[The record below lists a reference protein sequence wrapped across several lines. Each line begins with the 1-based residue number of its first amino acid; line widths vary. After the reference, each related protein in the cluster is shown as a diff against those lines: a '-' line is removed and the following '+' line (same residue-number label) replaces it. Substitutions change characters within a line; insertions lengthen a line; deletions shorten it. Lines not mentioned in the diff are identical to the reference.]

1 MSNSKKNHLNKTIN
15 YLCKQIF
22 LSIVITG
29 RFQSAKLINT
39 FRNIVF
45 HYLKRCYFS
54 CLFVLR
60 NYNKSRVYLVE
71 QFLKDMPDQCFH
83 LEVSSYFREENATTY
98 QSHWKLVNNLI
109 EKKNDKRWQYRKIR
123 RDILWMISMY

>member
-1 MSNSKKNHLNKTIN
+1 MHTYQFSVTVKSVILFHKCQTVRNKNHLNKTIN

-98 QSHWKLVNNLI
+98 QSH
-109 EKKNDKRWQYRKIR
+109 
-123 RDILWMISMY
+123 